1 MKNFWKRFLCLM
13 MLGAVLCFS
22 QPNLVQAQE
31 NMVSIMSVQNNRC
44 MLNLSFN
51 SKTASC
57 QLVVKGRN
65 GTSSIS
71 GTLKLYDSTEGK
83 TVKTWSISKSGSVYS
98 GTKTAA
104 VKKGHSY
111 KLSFSGKV
119 YGKNAKYGESVSAS
133 ASRKN

>member
-1 MKNFWKRFLCLM
+1 MKNLRRRFWCLLI
-13 MLGAVLCFS
+13 LGAVLCFS
-22 QPNLVQAQE
+22 QPDLVQAQE
-31 NMVSIMSVQNNRC
+31 NMVSIMSVQSNRSTVK
-44 MLNLSFN
+44 LTVYRN
-51 SKTASC
+51 TANC
-57 QLVVKGRN
+57 QLIVKGRN

-71 GTLKLYDSTEGK
+71 GTLKLYDSTAGK

-133 ASRKN
+133 TSKRS

>member
-1 MKNFWKRFLCLM
+1 MKKFRQRFLCLV
-13 MLGAVLCFS
+13 MLGAALCFS

-31 NMVSIMSVQNNRC
+31 NMVSIMSVQSNRSTVK
-44 MLNLSFN
+44 LTING
-51 SKTASC
+51 KTASC

-71 GTLKLYDSTEGK
+71 GTLKLYDSTAGK
-83 TVKTWSISKSGSVYS
+83 TVKTWSISKDGVAYS
-98 GTKTAA
+98 GTKTAT

-119 YGKNAKYGESVSAS
+119 YGKNAKYGEAVSS
-133 ASRKN
+133 STSKRN